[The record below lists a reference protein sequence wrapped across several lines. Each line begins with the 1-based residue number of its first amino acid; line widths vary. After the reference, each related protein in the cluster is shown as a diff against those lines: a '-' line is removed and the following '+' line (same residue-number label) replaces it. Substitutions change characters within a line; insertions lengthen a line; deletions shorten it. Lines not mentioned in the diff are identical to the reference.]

1 MSRAKINSYNATSRP
16 DFIKILDL
24 LCCIFDIKEN
34 IFSQKKPHL
43 LSNRINKLAVDI
55 AAPKIEMYRVTK
67 EF

>member
-1 MSRAKINSYNATSRP
+1 MSQAKVNSYNATSRP
-16 DFIKILDL
+16 DFIKILDP
-24 LCCIFDIKEN
+24 LCCILNIKEN
-34 IFSQKKPHL
+34 IFSQKKPPL